1 MTSSSTRLRRTEVPT
16 EAQEQR
22 ALFEWAS
29 FNLGRYPELLL
40 LYHIPNGGSRNAIE
54 AKNLKAQ
61 GVKAGVPDVC
71 LPVACGEYSALY
83 IEMKRR
89 EGGHLSEVQRDW
101 LALLNRV
108 GNKAVVCKG
117 WEEARDAIIEY
128 LSK

>member
-1 MTSSSTRLRRTEVPT
+1 MTSSSTQLKPTEVPT
-16 EAQEQR
+16 EAQEQA

-29 FNLGRYPELLL
+29 YNLGKYPALLL
-40 LYHIPNGGSRNAIE
+40 MYHIPNERKNALE
-54 AKNLKAQ
+54 AMRLKAQ

-71 LPVACGEYSALY
+71 LPVPNGKYAALY
-83 IEMKRR
+83 IEMKRTKR
-89 EGGHLSEVQRDW
+89 WQLSDVQREW
-101 LALLNRV
+101 IAALNRA